1 VFLVEALLNFR
12 QTLAA
17 LTAFSVGAATAAV
30 AENSAAA
37 VVNNVSLYVET
48 M

>member
-1 VFLVEALLNFR
+1 VFLVEA
-12 QTLAA
+12 AA
-17 LTAFSVGAATAAV
+17 AFSVGAATTAV
-30 AENSAAA
+30 AENLVAA